1 MPAPF
6 DDLRALAAAPAPVA
20 PQAAATALE
29 TAPGRLGELA
39 LWLRAH
45 PGADADRPDARLRR
59 PILALYVS
67 SSQEDGPDAAE
78 RARARMEA
86 LAAGEASAC
95 VLARAQGA
103 GVELFDL
110 ALDRP
115 APAAADG
122 PAMSERECAATAAFG
137 MEALAKAPDLLALG
151 DASPGSAERVAR
163 LATALLGGNGEATA
177 ARGVAAAGGDPLQL
191 LRELGGRET
200 AALLGALLA
209 ARAQSTPVLLD
220 GEPALA
226 AALVLQRLNPD
237 ALAHVRI
244 AHRPASPAGTALCD
258 ALRAAVGA
266 DPLLDLHLVQ
276 AEGAGAVAALALVKL
291 AGELDEEAWARSRR
305 R

>member
-6 DDLRALAAAPAPVA
+6 DDLRALACAPAPAA
-20 PQAAATALE
+20 PDASGLDLPA
-29 TAPGRLGELA
+29 GRLGELA
-39 LWLRAH
+39 RWLRAH

-67 SSQEDGPDAAE
+67 SSRDAGPDAATL
-78 RARARMEA
+78 ARARMEA
-86 LAAGEASAC
+86 LAAGEGAAS

-115 APAAADG
+115 APDAADG

-151 DASPGSAERVAR
+151 DASPGSGARAAR
-163 LATALLGGNGEATA
+163 LAAALLDEAGDGATER
-177 ARGVAAAGGDPLQL
+177 ARAAADGDPLRL
-191 LRELGGRET
+191 LGALGGRET

-226 AALVLQRLNPD
+226 AALVLHRLAPD
-237 ALAHVRI
+237 ALAHARI
-244 AHRPASPAGTALCD
+244 AHRPATAAGAALCR
-258 ALRAAVGA
+258 ALEME
-266 DPLLDLHLVQ
+266 PLLDLGLTQ

-291 AGELDEEAWARSRR
+291 AAELGEEARLRALR
-305 R
+305 